1 MDTIFIR
8 EFRVDAWVGIYD
20 WEKLRPQTLEL
31 EVEIGIPGTAAGKS
45 DDIHDTVHYGQVV
58 ERFTAELAA
67 RRFGLL
73 EALADVFAVP
83 VAYFSD
89 DYLGRVTNDL
99 LPILVAAQD
108 PTVRALLHRSDLPDV
123 AAVLASVEQSAP
135 TPQLIELLSRADLQD
150 VVENLTNPD
159 VLAWVGDRPLA
170 DVLATLQAPVVQS
183 AIEET
188 LAVWLKYGTGPRK

>member
-31 EVEIGIPGTAAGKS
+31 EVEIGIPGAAAGRS

-73 EALADVFAVP
+73 EALAEHLAGIVTGEFKAPWVRIS
-83 VAYFSD
+83 VAK
-89 DYLGRVTNDL
+89 LGHIRNVRKVGVTL
-99 LPILVAAQD
+99 ERTGAA
-108 PTVRALLHRSDLPDV
+108 A
-123 AAVLASVEQSAP
+123 
-135 TPQLIELLSRADLQD
+135 
-150 VVENLTNPD
+150 
-159 VLAWVGDRPLA
+159 
-170 DVLATLQAPVVQS
+170 
-183 AIEET
+183 
-188 LAVWLKYGTGPRK
+188 K